1 MLTQGH
7 LTSHSGT
14 SDCSICEEQD
24 TEITSQTKHSD
35 VEPYLRVET
44 PGGAERMVED
54 LYGHHDV
61 GALFPRFNHC
71 QQPC

>member
-24 TEITSQTKHSD
+24 TEITSQTRHSD

-44 PGGAERMVED
+44 PGEPSGWWRTSMD
-54 LYGHHDV
+54 ITM
-61 GALFPRFNHC
+61 
-71 QQPC
+71 